1 LLGTKGYVVVVVVA
15 SDEASRKYKDNFKR
29 TKRDGI

>member
-1 LLGTKGYVVVVVVA
+1 MMIISALVNNA